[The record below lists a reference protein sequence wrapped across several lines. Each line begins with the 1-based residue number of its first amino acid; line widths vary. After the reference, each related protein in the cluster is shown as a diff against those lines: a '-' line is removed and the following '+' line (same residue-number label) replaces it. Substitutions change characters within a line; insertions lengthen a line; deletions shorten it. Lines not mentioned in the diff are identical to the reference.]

1 MQDFVLPPFG
11 AQMPINTKAQ
21 PSLFGSG
28 QVLQRGVEKT
38 VRRED
43 ADFAAKQPN
52 VQSRL
57 SLSAGEIPVKF
68 KLDSTSKL
76 KLELLPKKLELF
88 KK

>member
-1 MQDFVLPPFG
+1 MLSPYKFPNSAQEISTTDFFDKN
-11 AQMPINTKAQ
+11 I
-21 PSLFGSG
+21 F

-57 SLSAGEIPVKF
+57 SLSTCEIPVKF
-68 KLDSTSKL
+68 KLDTTSKL
-76 KLELLPKKLELF
+76 KLELLTTKLELF